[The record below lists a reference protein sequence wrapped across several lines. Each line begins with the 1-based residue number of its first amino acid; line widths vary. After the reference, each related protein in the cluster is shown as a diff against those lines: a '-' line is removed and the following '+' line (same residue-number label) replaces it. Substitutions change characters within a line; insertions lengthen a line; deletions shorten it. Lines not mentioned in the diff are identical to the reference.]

1 MQIDIQKT
9 KEYYQSNLKVCNCD
23 ACQNYIKSVAEAY
36 PELITYLKSIGIDYK
51 KPFETFWLE
60 NRKNQTIY
68 YEGIQYIVFGEW
80 NKDFMFEKAGHRI
93 SCASNHPT
101 TSITD
106 KHFVIDI
113 DDIVL
118 KWSLEKNFEE
128 VFPFE
133 KKQSLLSKIF
143 KRN

>member
-1 MQIDIQKT
+1 MTIR
-9 KEYYQSNLKVCNCD
+9 NHLKHFG
-23 ACQNYIKSVAEAY
+23 
-36 PELITYLKSIGIDYK
+36 LKI
-51 KPFETFWLE
+51 E
-60 NRKNQTIY
+60 KNQTIY